1 MQFLRPIQLTAEQLT
16 IANFPPLGIRV
27 IKGAAGSG
35 KTTVAIFRMITVA
48 KTIRADKNRQN
59 DESPV
64 ICRLITYNRTLKSYV
79 EALIETERIKLGA
92 ASGIVIEVSTFD
104 KWASDECSPDG
115 LFYLSDKHSAG
126 NQIVQL
132 ASKHG
137 ISNYDNDFI
146 ISEVAY
152 ILGLIPHNALD
163 SYLNIERTGRG
174 ASPKIPLTVRQ
185 QFINVVNDYQ
195 KWKLEKNLTD
205 GDDLSVMMQN
215 HTTPTEHD
223 LIVVDESQDL
233 SANKMRAIM
242 HFLKP
247 NLESLTIIFD
257 SAQRIYKH
265 GYTWKEV
272 GINVSGGDRSV
283 SLTRN
288 YRNTF
293 EIAAYVN
300 SVLSKADI
308 GLDGTIPD
316 PSKCEKSTILPT
328 VVKGRFPKQ
337 VAYAVNIIKNNINL
351 KTETVAFLH
360 PKGWFKSNGGLA
372 QQLSNAGIDFTILT
386 GVDNWPNGD
395 ENIALLTMSSAKGLE
410 FDHVF
415 ILGLDQET
423 TSCVDG
429 IDDDARNFYIRLFA
443 VACSRAR
450 KTLTIGALNENPSFL
465 LSLADRAT
473 YTETAV

>member
-1 MQFLRPIQLTAEQLT
+1 MQFLRPIQLTAEQLV

-48 KTIRADKNRQN
+48 KTIRADKIRQN
-59 DESPV
+59 DQSPV
-64 ICRLITYNRTLKSYV
+64 VCRLLTYNRTLKSYV
-79 EALIETERIKLGA
+79 EALIQAERLKLGSN
-92 ASGIVIEVSTFD
+92 SGIVIEVSTFD
-104 KWASDECSPDG
+104 KWASDVCNPEE
-115 LFYLSDKHSAG
+115 LIYLKEDSKAG
-126 NQIVQL
+126 REIISL
-132 ASKHG
+132 ATKYG

-152 ILGLIPHNALD
+152 ILGLLPHDALD
-163 SYLNIERTGRG
+163 SYLEIERTGRG
-174 ASPKIPLTVRQ
+174 ASPKIPSAVRQ

-195 KWKLEKNLTD
+195 KWKLKNDLTD
-205 GDDLSVMMQN
+205 GDDLSVMMKN
-215 HTTPTEHD
+215 HSAPTEHD

-242 HFLKP
+242 NFLKP

-265 GYTWKEV
+265 GYTWREV
-272 GINVSGGDRSV
+272 GINISGGDRSV

-300 SVLSKADI
+300 SVLSQADI
-308 GLDGTIPD
+308 GADGTVPD
-316 PSKCEKSTILPT
+316 PSKCEKSAVLP
-328 VVKGRFPKQ
+328 VVLKGRFPQQ
-337 VAYAVNIIKNNINL
+337 VTYAVNDIKNNINL

-360 PKGWFKSNGGLA
+360 PKGWFKSKGGLVN
-372 QQLSNAGIDFTILT
+372 QLTLAGINHTILT
-386 GVDNWPNGD
+386 SVSDWPDGD
-395 ENIALLTMSSAKGLE
+395 ENVALLTMSSAKGLE

-415 ILGLDQET
+415 ILGLDQDT

-429 IDDDARNFYIRLFA
+429 IDDDTRNFYIRLFA

-450 KTLTIGALNENPSFL
+450 KTLTIGAINENPSFL
-465 LSLADRAT
+465 LNIADNST
-473 YTETAV
+473 YKEIAV